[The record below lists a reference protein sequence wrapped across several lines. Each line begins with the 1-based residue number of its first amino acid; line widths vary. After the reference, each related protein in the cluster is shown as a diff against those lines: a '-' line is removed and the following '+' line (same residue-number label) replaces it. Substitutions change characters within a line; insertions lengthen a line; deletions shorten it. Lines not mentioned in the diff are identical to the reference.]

1 MDQKSNFYPTPERCT
16 LADAYH
22 KIAISNHRIQS
33 IGNETVTFDY
43 KDYKQKGAK
52 KQMTL
57 THREFIRRFA
67 LHLFPKR
74 FVKIRHYGFLSS
86 TPNNYITGQAW
97 KRHKLQ
103 NLQQSLGIEFK
114 VEQKKKT
121 ALPKC
126 PCCKIGNLHTLL
138 VFDKRGPPKNFLGVR
153 QHSVSCSAKK
163 TMKSGFKI
171 KRIPQTSIN
180 K

>member
-67 LHLFPKR
+67 LHLLPKR

-86 TPNNYITGQAW
+86 TW

-103 NLQQSLGIEFK
+103 NLPPSLGIESE
-114 VEQKKKT
+114 VEQKKK
-121 ALPKC
+121 ADMPKC

-138 VFDKRGPPKNFLGVR
+138 VFDKRGLPKNFLGVR
-153 QHSVSCSAKK
+153 QHSIPCSAKK